1 VTVASVLDKE
11 VIPVTFVKFA
21 VVPDAVPIPDI
32 LSNVDGLL
40 MLIDFAISNN
50 NYNIIKYALENIR
63 VNEDD
68 TQFVKMNAII
78 TAIKND
84 DVDILKNLLKIIKF
98 EDVVIYDFLADKAK
112 QNNKLEYEKII
123 KESI

>member
-1 VTVASVLDKE
+1 M
-11 VIPVTFVKFA
+11 
-21 VVPDAVPIPDI
+21 
-32 LSNVDGLL
+32 L
-40 MLIDFAISNN
+40 MDFAISNK

-68 TQFVKMNAII
+68 TQFVKMNVII
-78 TAIKND
+78 TAINND
-84 DVDILKNLLKIIKF
+84 DVDILTNLLKVIKF